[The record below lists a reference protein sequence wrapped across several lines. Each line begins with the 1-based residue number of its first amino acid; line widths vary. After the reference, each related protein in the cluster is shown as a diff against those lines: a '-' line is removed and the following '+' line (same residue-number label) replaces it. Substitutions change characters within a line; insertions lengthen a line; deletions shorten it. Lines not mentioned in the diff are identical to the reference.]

1 MFAFSLMW
9 ISPFILYLGL
19 FITLI
24 LIRFILK
31 KYLGTCQKEITP
43 KNKEGKSL
51 EGVKR
56 AGEQRKPSES
66 FRPKLSLDIETS
78 PIINPSERASSEAK
92 PYYLIF
98 DTESFDAIEER
109 DDIELHEGRR
119 SPIIALSW
127 QILDQNKN
135 LILEESHI
143 IRRKRRMT
151 DKAKAIH
158 HITEGELRRGDDL
171 TEVLNRFC
179 EVLHQCPVVVAH
191 FLDYHIEAVRWACS
205 ERGLDNRIFFDKEY
219 ICTMMK
225 GLELGFKRRAN
236 GERAFPKLDELF
248 AYLYFARPN
257 IELHYRSKTLRDIRL
272 VSASLRRLA

>member
-1 MFAFSLMW
+1 MY
-9 ISPFILYLGL
+9 YLLLVFLLIVFVG
-19 FITLI
+19 I
-24 LIRFILK
+24 LIHLLR
-31 KYLGTCQKEITP
+31 Q
-43 KNKEGKSL
+43 
-51 EGVKR
+51 KR
-56 AGEQRKPSES
+56 AEYNAKAKPS

-92 PYYLIF
+92 PYYLVF
-98 DTESFDAIEER
+98 DTESLDAIEEV
-109 DDIELHEGRR
+109 DEFSLDTKL

-127 QILDQNKN
+127 QVLDQNKN

-143 IRRKRRMT
+143 IRREGTMT

-158 HITEGELRRGDDL
+158 LISDNALHQGEDL
-171 TEVLNRFC
+171 C
-179 EVLHQCPVVVAH
+179 EVLKAFAEALEQSSVLVAH
-191 FLDYHIEAVRWACS
+191 NLEYHLLALRSAMDECAIGDHLLMQKS
-205 ERGLDNRIFFDKEY
+205 Y

-236 GERAFPKLDELF
+236 GERAYPRLDELF